1 MARFLT
7 MASTI
12 RNRAT
17 KAAAIA
23 FWLIV
28 WEVSSLLIGEE
39 IFLPSPLS
47 VIRALSVSMAEVS
60 FWEAI
65 LFTLSR
71 IILGFVSALVSALLL
86 SAMSFRWKWLGIL
99 LDPALKIVR
108 ATPVASIVILILVWV
123 RSRNLSVIISFMM
136 VFPVVY
142 QNILSGLRDT
152 DRGILEMAEVYK
164 IKLPK
169 RIRYIYLPHLV
180 PYIESAISTS
190 LGLAWKSGIAAEV
203 IGLPDGSIG
212 ERVYEA
218 KIYLSMPDL
227 FAMTL
232 TVIILA
238 FLFERVFLALSHS
251 LLRRAFR

>member
-1 MARFLT
+1 

-136 VFPVVY
+136 H
-142 QNILSGLRDT
+142 SRD
-152 DRGILEMAEVYK
+152 G
-164 IKLPK
+164 
-169 RIRYIYLPHLV
+169 
-180 PYIESAISTS
+180 
-190 LGLAWKSGIAAEV
+190 
-203 IGLPDGSIG
+203 
-212 ERVYEA
+212 
-218 KIYLSMPDL
+218 
-227 FAMTL
+227 
-232 TVIILA
+232 
-238 FLFERVFLALSHS
+238 
-251 LLRRAFR
+251 